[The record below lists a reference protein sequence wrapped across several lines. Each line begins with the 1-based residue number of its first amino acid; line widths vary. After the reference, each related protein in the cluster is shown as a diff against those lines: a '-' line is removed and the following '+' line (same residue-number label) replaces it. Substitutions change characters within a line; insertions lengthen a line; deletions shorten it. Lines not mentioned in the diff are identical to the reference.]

1 MILIEHPD
9 PAPVNRI
16 RHAWPDSGP
25 RVANLGTVRELNGPA
40 PLPWGRRTYAIRPIQ
55 HEDGLDLLEL
65 ALRLE
70 AVFEGADSAEM
81 LREYRAVVRE
91 ITRRCWMLLRPRWV
105 PAVLWRL
112 RSNPFRRA
120 TLAEVRDILGF
131 FGRCQTVSRVRHREA
146 TARSHPSTSWT

>member
-1 MILIEHPD
+1 MILFEHPD

-25 RVANLGTVRELNGPA
+25 RVANLDPSRELEGPA
-40 PLPWGRRTYAIRPIQ
+40 PLPWGTRTYAIRPIR

-70 AVFEGADSAEM
+70 AVFEDGDPAEM
-81 LREYRAVVRE
+81 LREYRRVVRE

-105 PAVLWRL
+105 PAFLWRL
-112 RSNPFRRA
+112 RPNPFRRA
-120 TLAEVRDILGF
+120 TLAEVKDILGF
-131 FGRCQTVSRVRHREA
+131 FGRCQTTSRVRHREG
-146 TARSHPSTSWT
+146 TNRRLPSTSSI